1 MKLLVQCGAS
11 AALRFDQ
18 STRLGHLAG
27 TTVAH
32 AVAATDL
39 PAATLPVRRDG
50 SDVRT
55 GPMITHTGIYRPVP
69 VFISID
75 TEHQL
80 VRASLPSEVET

>member
-18 STRLGHLAG
+18 STRLGHFAG

-39 PAATLPVRRDG
+39 PAATLPVG
-50 SDVRT
+50 VTAAMRT
-55 GPMITHTGIYRPVP
+55 GPMMTHTAIYRPVP

-75 TEHQL
+75 TEHHL

>member
-1 MKLLVQCGAS
+1 MMKLLVQCGAS

-39 PAATLPVRRDG
+39 PAATLPVSVTAAICGRD
-50 SDVRT
+50 R
-55 GPMITHTGIYRPVP
+55 
-69 VFISID
+69 
-75 TEHQL
+75 
-80 VRASLPSEVET
+80 